1 MILPTFVL
9 QTRSGKELLVS
20 FFAWTVRLFSRTI
33 FLLCR
38 VNFLCLLAH
47 ISTRPG
53 DNDCLIIATD
63 SVWRWS
69 FTEHSPL
76 FFSLLNSLSNDFR
89 LSYESFPQFLQYAGL
104 GITHADSQTVDG
116 TEPALLPSFH
126 NCISFLIRVCS
137 LSFHYANIFAF
148 TRRFFCISATPRLD
162 WLGSSPAVFSLRI
175 SPWAR
180 QSCQAWGAGLH
191 RNYHAFLRV
200 LVFFLFLTP
209 HVRSHNTVIA
219 MVRAGSP
226 NMKTVNLIYEAR
238 AQS

>member
-1 MILPTFVL
+1 MTTQKPKFL
-9 QTRSGKELLVS
+9 QLRNSNCDK
-20 FFAWTVRLFSRTI
+20 TI
-33 FLLCR
+33 FFNLWQNSNCDNNWWDFSGQL
-38 VNFLCLLAH
+38 FA
-47 ISTRPG
+47 ISR
-53 DNDCLIIATD
+53 C
-63 SVWRWS
+63 
-69 FTEHSPL
+69 
-76 FFSLLNSLSNDFR
+76 FSLLNRLSNYYR

-104 GITHADSQTVDG
+104 GITHADSQAVDG
-116 TEPALLPSFH
+116 TEPTLLPSFH

-137 LSFHYANIFAF
+137 LSFHYANIFSF
-148 TRRFFCISATPRLD
+148 TCRFFCISATPRLD

-175 SPWAR
+175 SPWAW